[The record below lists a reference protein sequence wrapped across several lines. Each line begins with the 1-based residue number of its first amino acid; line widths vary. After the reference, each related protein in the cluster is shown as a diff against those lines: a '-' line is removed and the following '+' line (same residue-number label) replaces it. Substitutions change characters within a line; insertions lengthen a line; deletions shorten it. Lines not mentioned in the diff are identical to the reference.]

1 MPPLDLDDERQVV
14 RERRARHAD
23 APRGE
28 PLVAQHVVELRH
40 RAIGREGALPREG
53 VPAGDAAHDGGRHLP
68 GHIQAAIQ
76 RNLERQQRDD
86 TGRPADSA
94 GVAWEG
100 RDLSGP
106 GVDGSAN
113 PLHAFD
119 TDDGT
124 ADPAWASVLDRLA
137 AGQSG
142 EAEVVDILSRMRV
155 FAAVLPTVAGHD
167 EHDGHGD
174 GPDGHGPHGDGPQG
188 DKEADVALVTL
199 RAPDGRAALPVFTNV
214 PALTSWH
221 PQARPVATWMPRACL
236 SAVDEGAEL
245 VVVDPAAD
253 RTVVVRRPAVWALA
267 QQRSWIPSYQDT
279 ELAEALATVVDL
291 VPGLERIALAPGA
304 GVASRTASG
313 AVLPGGGSGP
323 ELRLVAYPEPSLTAS
338 GDEAALRLMAATLQQ
353 VLGEVT
359 ALAERAD
366 SVEIT
371 VGR

>member
-1 MPPLDLDDERQVV
+1 MTGQD
-14 RERRARHAD
+14 RE
-23 APRGE
+23 
-28 PLVAQHVVELRH
+28 
-40 RAIGREGALPREG
+40 
-53 VPAGDAAHDGGRHLP
+53 RHLP
-68 GHIQAAIQ
+68 GHIEAAIQ
-76 RNLERQQRDD
+76 RNLERQHRDGA
-86 TGRPADSA
+86 GRPADSA

-100 RDLSGP
+100 RDLG
-106 GVDGSAN
+106 GAGIDGSAN

-124 ADPAWASVLDRLA
+124 ADPAWGPVLDRLA
-137 AGQSG
+137 VGESG
-142 EAEVVDILSRMRV
+142 EAEVVDTLSRMRV
-155 FAAVLPTVAGHD
+155 FAAVLPTVAEHD
-167 EHDGHGD
+167 EHG
-174 GPDGHGPHGDGPQG
+174 G

-214 PALTSWH
+214 PALTAWH
-221 PQARPVATWMPRACL
+221 PDARPVATWMPRACL

-253 RTVVVRRPAVWALA
+253 RTFVVRRPAVWALA
-267 QQRSWIPSYQDT
+267 QQRAWIPSYQDT
-279 ELAEALATVVDL
+279 ELAEDLASVVDL
-291 VPGLERIALAPGA
+291 VPGLARIALTPGA

-323 ELRLVAYPEPSLTAS
+323 ELRLVAYPEAALTAS

-353 VLGEVT
+353 VLGEVE
-359 ALAERAD
+359 ALAVRAD

>member
-1 MPPLDLDDERQVV
+1 VTER
-14 RERRARHAD
+14 
-23 APRGE
+23 
-28 PLVAQHVVELRH
+28 
-40 RAIGREGALPREG
+40 
-53 VPAGDAAHDGGRHLP
+53 DGGRHLP

-76 RNLERQQRDD
+76 RNLERQHRDVA
-86 TGRPADSA
+86 GRPADSA

-100 RDLSGP
+100 RDLSGA
-106 GVDGSAN
+106 GVEGSAN

-124 ADPAWASVLDRLA
+124 ADPAWGPVLDRLA

-142 EAEVVDILSRMRV
+142 EAEVVDALSRMRV
-155 FAAVLPTVAGHD
+155 FAAVLPTVAEHD
-167 EHDGHGD
+167 EHG
-174 GPDGHGPHGDGPQG
+174 G

-199 RAPDGRAALPVFTNV
+199 KAPDGRTALPVFTSV
-214 PALTSWH
+214 PALTAWH
-221 PQARPVATWMPRACL
+221 PDARPVASWMPRACL

-245 VVVDPAAD
+245 VVVDPAAE
-253 RTVVVRRPAVWALA
+253 RTFVVRRPAVWALA
-267 QQRSWIPSYQDT
+267 QQRAWIPSYQDT
-279 ELAEALATVVDL
+279 ELAGALASVVDL
-291 VPGLERIALAPGA
+291 VPGLERIALMPGA

-323 ELRLVAYPEPSLTAS
+323 ELRLVAYPDASLTAS

-353 VLGEVT
+353 VLGEVK

>member
-1 MPPLDLDDERQVV
+1 MTEQ
-14 RERRARHAD
+14 
-23 APRGE
+23 
-28 PLVAQHVVELRH
+28 
-40 RAIGREGALPREG
+40 
-53 VPAGDAAHDGGRHLP
+53 DGGRHLP

-76 RNLERQQRDD
+76 RSLERQHRDGA
-86 TGRPADSA
+86 GRPADSA

-100 RDLSGP
+100 RDLSGA
-106 GVDGSAN
+106 GVEGSAN

-124 ADPAWASVLDRLA
+124 ADPAWGPVLDRLA

-142 EAEVVDILSRMRV
+142 EAEVVDALSRMRV
-155 FAAVLPTVAGHD
+155 FAAVLPTVAEHD
-167 EHDGHGD
+167 EHG
-174 GPDGHGPHGDGPQG
+174 G

-199 RAPDGRAALPVFTNV
+199 KAPDGRTALPVFTSV
-214 PALTSWH
+214 PALTAWH
-221 PQARPVATWMPRACL
+221 PEARPVASWMPRACL

-245 VVVDPAAD
+245 VVVDPAAE
-253 RTVVVRRPAVWALA
+253 RTFVVRRPAVWALA
-267 QQRSWIPSYQDT
+267 QQRAWIPSYQDT
-279 ELAEALATVVDL
+279 ELASELASVVDL
-291 VPGLERIALAPGA
+291 VPGLERIALMPGA

-323 ELRLVAYPEPSLTAS
+323 ELRLVAYPGASLAAS

-353 VLGEVT
+353 VLGEVK

>member
-1 MPPLDLDDERQVV
+1 MTEQ
-14 RERRARHAD
+14 
-23 APRGE
+23 
-28 PLVAQHVVELRH
+28 
-40 RAIGREGALPREG
+40 
-53 VPAGDAAHDGGRHLP
+53 DGGRHLP

-76 RNLERQQRDD
+76 RSLERQHRDGA
-86 TGRPADSA
+86 GRPADSA

-100 RDLSGP
+100 RDLSGA
-106 GVDGSAN
+106 GVEGSAN

-124 ADPAWASVLDRLA
+124 ADPTWGPVLDRLA

-142 EAEVVDILSRMRV
+142 EAEVVDSLSRMRV
-155 FAAVLPTVAGHD
+155 FAAVLPTVAEHD
-167 EHDGHGD
+167 EHG
-174 GPDGHGPHGDGPQG
+174 G

-199 RAPDGRAALPVFTNV
+199 KAPDGRTALPVFTSV
-214 PALTSWH
+214 PALTAWH
-221 PQARPVATWMPRACL
+221 PEARPVASWMPRACL

-245 VVVDPAAD
+245 VVVDPAAE
-253 RTVVVRRPAVWALA
+253 RTFVVRRPAVWALA
-267 QQRSWIPSYQDT
+267 QQRAWIPSYQDT
-279 ELAEALATVVDL
+279 ELASELASVVDL
-291 VPGLERIALAPGA
+291 VPGLERIALMPGA

-323 ELRLVAYPEPSLTAS
+323 ELRLVAYPGASLAAS

-353 VLGEVT
+353 VLGEVK